1 LKQTRCDFKNR
12 LQVTE
17 FPAIRSI
24 TWWTARSA
32 NPTRRYL
39 RSFCPAL
46 WNKPLP
52 YYFLVL
58 SSPFRFLIQHFLVS
72 ISHFSA
78 LFSGASPMASSSNSF
93 VEDSLA
99 LELIETNMYRS
110 TRPLWHPPGARGV
123 FGGAVI
129 AQALSAALKTID
141 APLKVH
147 SLHSYFVLA

>member
-1 LKQTRCDFKNR
+1 
-12 LQVTE
+12 
-17 FPAIRSI
+17 
-24 TWWTARSA
+24 
-32 NPTRRYL
+32 
-39 RSFCPAL
+39 
-46 WNKPLP
+46 
-52 YYFLVL
+52 
-58 SSPFRFLIQHFLVS
+58 
-72 ISHFSA
+72 
-78 LFSGASPMASSSNSF
+78 MASSSNSF